1 MSSTLHHYYSVTRV
15 NEEDTTVVPGNSF
28 NFEIKVMYHSADTF
42 PDGLQHQLLPASIL
56 SQDFF
61 QEGSIFLQTVLTLSP
76 FAVGCPEEIAEGIVS
91 NVQAMFSVN
100 SASEFLALESSQE
113 SPQRVIPLTVAIII
127 LNYGDQAASE
137 EYMETSRRNQR
148 VIYRRSPRLSAR
160 ARQQQSSRMTQQSS
174 RVTQQS
180 SRMTQQS
187 SRMTQQSSRVSQ
199 RPSSRV
205 NQRQNSAVTHT
216 SEEEAIINT
225 FLKKCTVI
233 RGREDCCICLEALSN
248 NAECYTMPCE
258 HAFHLPCILTWLKTS
273 HMCPLCR
280 FSVSTAGENLATEGE
295 NLPAAAE
302 NLPTTAAEN

>member
-1 MSSTLHHYYSVTRV
+1 MSTLHHYYSVTRV

-61 QEGSIFLQTVLTLSP
+61 LEGSIFLQTVLTLSP

-100 SASEFLALESSQE
+100 SASDFLSLQSSQE
-113 SPQRVIPLTVAIII
+113 STERVIPLTVAIII
-127 LNYGDQAASE
+127 WNYGDQAASE

-160 ARQQQSSRMTQQSS
+160 ARQQQSPRVSQQSH
-174 RVTQQS
+174 RVS
-180 SRMTQQS
+180 
-187 SRMTQQSSRVSQ
+187 QQSSRVSQ
-199 RPSSRV
+199 QSSRVSLRTSSRV
-205 NQRQNSAVTHT
+205 NQRQNSVVIHT

-258 HAFHLPCILTWLKTS
+258 HAFHLACILTWLKTS

-280 FSVSTAGENLATEGE
+280 FSLPTAGENLPTAGE
-295 NLPAAAE
+295 NLPTAAE
-302 NLPTTAAEN
+302 NLPTTAEN

>member
-160 ARQQQSSRMTQQSS
+160 ARQQQSSR
-174 RVTQQS
+174 V
-180 SRMTQQS
+180 
-187 SRMTQQSSRVSQ
+187 TQQSSRVSQ